1 MVINLTSFEDNYSD
15 AVEVDGV
22 LFETVVSER
31 VLRIPAIKPG
41 VYTPVQIGIRVT
53 NNRQNPLRF
62 SFYFYSFFPELIA
75 PDGQAMQTGYYCE
88 RLNIPIESDFVL
100 ATPGESVTVSR
111 NAILV
116 WIRNR
121 KKKRDRKL
129 EFNISFRDGDF
140 FLFNPL
146 NLGTYQFRFKYE
158 IFHQSLQAFS
168 KYIEPTILQEVWTG
182 KILTP
187 FIDIHL
193 IQSANEFDTNSV

>member
-1 MVINLTSFEDNYSD
+1 MTSFEENYSD

-22 LFETVVSER
+22 RFETAVSER
-31 VLRIPAIKPG
+31 VLTIPAIKPG

-53 NNRQNPLRF
+53 NNTQNPLCF

-75 PDGQAMQTGYYCE
+75 PDGQAMQTGYHCE

-100 ATPGESVTVSR
+100 ATPGESVTLSR

-116 WIRNR
+116 WTWNQ

-129 EFNISFRDGDF
+129 EFYIPFRDGDF
-140 FLFNPL
+140 FIFYPL
-146 NLGTYQFRFKYE
+146 NPGTYQFRLKYE
-158 IFHQSLQAFS
+158 IFRENVESFS
-168 KYIEPTILQEVWTG
+168 EYIEPTILQKVWTG

-187 FIDIHL
+187 LMDIHL
-193 IQSANEFDTNSV
+193 IQSENEI